1 MQTPLSPLV
10 HLDKDSEGGTSIGGL
25 LSGLADKYGKT
36 EAQILLKWNLQND
49 WALITTSRNADRI
62 EQSVGL
68 FDFELSADEVG
79 QLRAAGAAA
88 PLRKYWTK
96 EMALPTTSR
105 I

>member
-1 MQTPLSPLV
+1 M
-10 HLDKDSEGGTSIGGL
+10 GGL
-25 LSGLADKYGKT
+25 LSRLADKYGKT

-49 WALITTSRNADRI
+49 WALITTSRNPNRI

-68 FDFELSADEVG
+68 FDFELSTDEVSE
-79 QLRAAGAAA
+79 LRAEGAKA